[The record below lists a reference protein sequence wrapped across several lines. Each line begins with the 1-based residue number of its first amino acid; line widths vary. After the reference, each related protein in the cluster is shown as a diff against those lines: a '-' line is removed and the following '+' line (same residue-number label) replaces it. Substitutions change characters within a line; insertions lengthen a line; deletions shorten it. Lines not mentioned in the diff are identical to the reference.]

1 VILFQEPAA
10 GRRRPFPFHPLQSEM
25 QQRMGSM
32 RLGVFLGLGL
42 AAVVSDPRFAAA
54 EDNPSEFDGQKLFAT
69 TCGWCHTDNGHTA
82 GKGPKLA
89 GITKSDDFILN
100 RIRMGK
106 PGAMPAFGTNFSDE
120 EIHAILAYIRSLKDE
135 PGQGSSE

>member
-1 VILFQEPAA
+1 
-10 GRRRPFPFHPLQSEM
+10 M
-25 QQRMGSM
+25 QQRMGSL
-32 RLGVFLGLGL
+32 RFPVFLGLGI
-42 AAVVSDPRFAAA
+42 AAALSGAGFAAA
-54 EDNPSEFDGQKLFAT
+54 QDKPNEFDGEKLFAT
-69 TCGWCHTDNGHTA
+69 TCGWCHANNGHTA

-106 PGAMPAFGTNFSDE
+106 PGAMPAFGTNFSDD